1 MALKALASDALELI
15 ASRFRLLGEPMRLRI
30 LMALKEGEKNV
41 SELVESTGGTQA
53 NISRHLQSLTEGGIL
68 ARRKEG
74 LNVFYSVDDP
84 SIYSLCDNVC
94 GSLQKRLN
102 QQTKVL
108 RG

>member
-1 MALKALASDALELI
+1 MALKALTSDALDLI

-41 SELVESTGGTQA
+41 TELVETTGGTQA

-74 LNVFYSVDDP
+74 LNVYYSVGDE
-84 SIYSLCDNVC
+84 SIYNLCDNVC

-102 QQTKVL
+102 LQTKAL

>member
-1 MALKALASDALELI
+1 MALKALTSDALDLI

-41 SELVESTGGTQA
+41 TELVETTGGTQA

-74 LNVFYSVDDP
+74 LNVYYSVGDE
-84 SIYSLCDNVC
+84 SIYHLCDNVC

-102 QQTKVL
+102 FQTKAL